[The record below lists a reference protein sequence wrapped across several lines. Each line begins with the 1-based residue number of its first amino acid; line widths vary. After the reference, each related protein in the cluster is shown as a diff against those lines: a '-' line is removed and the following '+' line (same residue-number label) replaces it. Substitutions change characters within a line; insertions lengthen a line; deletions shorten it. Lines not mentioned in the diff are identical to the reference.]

1 VSQRRQELLDLS
13 ARLFAERGYGATTV
27 RDIADEA
34 GILSGSLYHH
44 FDSKESMIDEILS
57 SFLDELFTSY
67 REIVARDTGA
77 RHKLEAVV
85 VESFACIDG
94 HHDAVAIFQ
103 NEAKHLAQLERF
115 SYLVDCDREFR
126 RLWHRILDEGVRT
139 GAFRPGLDVDL
150 VFRFIRDT
158 VWVAVRWY
166 HPGGRLSA
174 EDVAAQYLDIL
185 LDGIS
190 ARRGRSR
197 RANGSATVSRDPGQP
212 RRSSKEGQRA

>member
-1 VSQRRQELLDLS
+1 MKRDGVSRRRQELLDLS

-44 FDSKESMIDEILS
+44 FPSKEAMVDEILS
-57 SFLDELFTSY
+57 TFLDDLFSSY
-67 REIVARDTGA
+67 REIMARDLGA
-77 RHKLEAVV
+77 RQKLEAVV
-85 VESFACIDG
+85 VESFECIDK
-94 HHDAVAIFQ
+94 HHHAVAIFQ
-103 NEAKHLAQLERF
+103 NEAKHLAQSERF
-115 SYLVDCDREFR
+115 SYLNDRGQEFR
-126 RLWHRILDEGVRT
+126 ALWRQILEEGVRS
-139 GAFRPGLDVDL
+139 GAFRPHLDLDL

-166 HPGGRLSA
+166 RPGGPLSA
-174 EDVAAQYLDIL
+174 QNVAAQYLDIL

-197 RANGSATVSRDPGQP
+197 VANGMSPAV
-212 RRSSKEGQRA
+212 KEKQRA

>member
-44 FDSKESMIDEILS
+44 FPSKEAMVDEILS
-57 SFLDELFTSY
+57 TFLDDLFSSY
-67 REIVARDTGA
+67 REIMARDLGA
-77 RHKLEAVV
+77 RQKLEAVV
-85 VESFACIDG
+85 VESFECIDK
-94 HHDAVAIFQ
+94 HHHAVAIFQ
-103 NEAKHLAQLERF
+103 NEAKHLAQSERF
-115 SYLVDCDREFR
+115 AYLNDRGREFR
-126 RLWHRILDEGVRT
+126 ELWRQILEDGVRS
-139 GAFRPGLDVDL
+139 GAFRPHLDLDL

-166 HPGGRLSA
+166 RPGGPLSA
-174 EDVAAQYLDIL
+174 QNVAAQYLDIL

-190 ARRGRSR
+190 SRRGRSR
-197 RANGSATVSRDPGQP
+197 VANGISTAA
-212 RRSSKEGQRA
+212 KEKQRA

>member
-44 FDSKESMIDEILS
+44 FPSKEAIVDEILS
-57 SFLDELFTSY
+57 TFLDDLFSSY
-67 REIVARDTGA
+67 RAIMARDLGA
-77 RHKLEAVV
+77 RQKLEAVV
-85 VESFACIDG
+85 AESFESIDK
-94 HHDAVAIFQ
+94 HHAAVAIFQ
-103 NEAKHLAQLERF
+103 NEAKHLAQSDRF
-115 SYLVDCDREFR
+115 SYLNDRGREFR
-126 RLWHRILDEGVRT
+126 RLWQQILQDGVRT
-139 GAFRPGLDVDL
+139 GAFRAGLDTDL
-150 VFRFIRDT
+150 VYRFIRDT

-174 EDVAAQYLDIL
+174 QTVAAQYLDIL
-185 LDGIS
+185 LDGIA

-197 RANGSATVSRDPGQP
+197 VANGTTNAA
-212 RRSSKEGQRA
+212 KERQRA

>member
-44 FDSKESMIDEILS
+44 FPSKEAIVDEILS
-57 SFLDELFTSY
+57 TFLDDLFSSY
-67 REIVARDTGA
+67 RTIMAQDMGA
-77 RHKLEAVV
+77 RQKLEAVV
-85 VESFACIDG
+85 VESFECIDK
-94 HHDAVAIFQ
+94 HHAAVAIFQ
-103 NEAKHLAQLERF
+103 NEAPHLAQLERF
-115 SYLVDCDREFR
+115 SYLSDRGQEFR
-126 RLWHRILDEGVRT
+126 ELWDQILTEGVRT
-139 GAFRPGLDVDL
+139 GAFRAGLDTDL

-166 HPGGRLSA
+166 RPGGRLSA
-174 EDVAAQYLDIL
+174 QNVAAQYLDIL
-185 LDGIS
+185 LDGIA

-197 RANGSATVSRDPGQP
+197 VGDGARPTRH
-212 RRSSKEGQRA
+212 KERQRA